1 MDGTEHDG
9 ARRVCSVDDLRE
21 DEGVVHDV
29 DGTAVAVFSIDGSV
43 YALENV
49 CPHQGGPLGEGKVED
64 GCVYCPWHGWQFDVE
79 SGEHVHGK
87 GAANAFDVTVDDGD
101 VYVSF

>member
-1 MDGTEHDG
+1 MEGSEVDGP
-9 ARRVCSVDDLRE
+9 RRVCGVDELTDGESVVRE
-21 DEGVVHDV
+21 V

-49 CPHQGGPLGEGKVED
+49 CPHQGGPIGEGKVED
-64 GCVYCPWHGWQFDVE
+64 GCVYCPWHGWQFDVA

-87 GAANAFDVTVDDGD
+87 AAATAFDVTVDDGD
-101 VYVSF
+101 VYVSL